1 MKYSG
6 VIFDFNGTL
15 FWDTPLH
22 NKAWN
27 MFLEKRGMYLSDHE
41 FFATFHGKNNRDIFN
56 SLFQREHSAEEIRA
70 LVDEKETLYRQLC
83 LETEMMLAPG
93 APDFLDF
100 HHCHRFRQRECGLLL
115 RAFGNRQM
123 VRLRQDSVQQR
134 TDKRKTRS
142 TNLPDC
148 HVGDW
153 KTTGRSNCF

>member
-56 SLFQREHSAEEIRA
+56 SLSNANIRQKRYVRS
-70 LVDEKETLYRQLC
+70 LMKKRLY
-83 LETEMMLAPG
+83 T
-93 APDFLDF
+93 
-100 HHCHRFRQRECGLLL
+100 
-115 RAFGNRQM
+115 GNYA
-123 VRLRQDSVQQR
+123 
-134 TDKRKTRS
+134 
-142 TNLPDC
+142 
-148 HVGDW
+148 W
-153 KTTGRSNCF
+153 KPK

>member
-27 MFLEKRGMYLSDHE
+27 MFLEKRGMHLSDHE

-56 SLFQREHSAEEIRA
+56 SLFQREHPAEEIRA

-83 LETEMMLAPG
+83 LETEMKLAPG
-93 APDFLDF
+93 AP
-100 HHCHRFRQRECGLLL
+100 GL
-115 RAFGNRQM
+115 
-123 VRLRQDSVQQR
+123 S
-134 TDKRKTRS
+134 
-142 TNLPDC
+142 
-148 HVGDW
+148 
-153 KTTGRSNCF
+153 

>member
-27 MFLEKRGMYLSDHE
+27 MFLEKRGMHLSDHE

-70 LVDEKETLYRQLC
+70 LVDEKETLYRHRVL
-83 LETEMMLAPG
+83 LTSSIFFKKE
-93 APDFLDF
+93 
-100 HHCHRFRQRECGLLL
+100 RFRSPLPPLP
-115 RAFGNRQM
+115 
-123 VRLRQDSVQQR
+123 
-134 TDKRKTRS
+134 TKRMWTS
-142 TNLPDC
+142 TSSI
-148 HVGDW
+148 W
-153 KTTGRSNCF
+153 E

>member
-27 MFLEKRGMYLSDHE
+27 MFLEKRGMHLSDHE

-56 SLFQREHSAEEIRA
+56 SLFQREHPAEEIRA

-83 LETEMMLAPG
+83 LETEMIPRFSSRKKG
-93 APDFLDF
+93 SV

-123 VRLRQDSVQQR
+123 VRL
-134 TDKRKTRS
+134 
-142 TNLPDC
+142 
-148 HVGDW
+148 
-153 KTTGRSNCF
+153 

>member
-27 MFLEKRGMYLSDHE
+27 IFLEKRGMHLSDHE

-56 SLFQREHSAEEIRA
+56 NLFHREHSAEEIRA

-93 APDFLDF
+93 APVFLDF
-100 HHCHRFRQRECGLLL
+100 LQKREIPFTIATASDKENVNFYFEHL
-115 RAFGNRQM
+115 

-142 TNLPDC
+142 ANLPDC
-148 HVGDW
+148 HVGDR
-153 KTTGRSNCF
+153 KTAG